1 MQFIVQIGTSWDT
14 IVKDDQYNDLYGE
27 GTVKEIFVKILDEFS
42 GKAISFNERSAI
54 VKFYQ
59 YSDAESFNQEIHN
72 WLSPRMFLDTQQ
84 STNRY
89 RYMAMKNRTKIA
101 LLMLLL
107 EFNVI

>member
-1 MQFIVQIGTSWDT
+1 MQYEVQIGSSWDT

-42 GKAISFNERSAI
+42 GQVISFSERSAI

-72 WLSPRMFLDTQQ
+72 WLSPRMFLDTQK

-89 RYMAMKNRTKIA
+89 MPMKNRTKIA

-107 EFNVI
+107 EFKVI